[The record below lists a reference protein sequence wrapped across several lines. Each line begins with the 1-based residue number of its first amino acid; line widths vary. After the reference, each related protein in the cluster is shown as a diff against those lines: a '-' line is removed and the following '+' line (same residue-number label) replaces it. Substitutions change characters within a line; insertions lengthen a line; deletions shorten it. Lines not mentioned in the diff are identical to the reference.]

1 MKILLIYP
9 YFLEE
14 RLHMEDI
21 QAVPMGLYYVGAM
34 LKAHGF
40 QVEILNWYNIDKKP
54 HKIAETLKTYRPDI
68 IGLSIVHANR
78 WGGIEIART
87 AKELVPRVKIVFG
100 GIGATFLWQH
110 LLTHYDPID
119 YVVIGEG
126 EQIFLSLVRA
136 LASDDSQA
144 IETIK
149 GIAFRSSKGPVCTS
163 PAEVVTDLDQ
173 LPAPSRY
180 FTFPHLALTR
190 GCPGKCTFCGSPQ
203 FWGPKVRFHSADYFV
218 DQLERLYR
226 RGVTF
231 FYFSDDTFTM
241 RPDLVIAIC
250 QKIIAKKF
258 AITWAAISRVNY
270 VDETALAWMRQAGCV
285 QISYGVESGSD
296 TIRRVFNKK
305 ITAAQIEHA
314 FALTTRYGILAR
326 AYFIYGAPG
335 ENADTIQATI
345 DLMHTLKPLSTIF
358 YILDI
363 FPGTA
368 LYQDYQQRRGVTDDV
383 WLEHV
388 EDIMYFETDDRLMRD
403 DILGYGRLLRK
414 TFYRNLGEYV
424 RAVELIDDKSLY
436 PWHADF
442 YSRLG
447 MTFSHGDY
455 ADIEDIIDK
464 EELATFCYQKALE
477 YHPDHRA
484 YLGLGVARQ
493 KAGDL
498 HGSNQI
504 LSQGLTRFND
514 SEQLHLCQG
523 INHLNL
529 KAYDDALAHLLP
541 YRTSPHVLPYIIAC
555 YRAKGDESQAAH
567 HSERLASLK

>member
-9 YFLEE
+9 YFIED

-21 QAVPMGLYYVGAM
+21 RAVPMGLYYVGAM
-34 LKAHGF
+34 LKANGF
-40 QVEILNWYNIDKKP
+40 QVEILNWYNIDKQP
-54 HKIAETLKTYRPDI
+54 HTIADTLKTYQPDV
-68 IGLSIVHANR
+68 IGFSIVHANR
-78 WGGIEIART
+78 WGGIEIARI
-87 AKELVPRVKIVFG
+87 AKALDPHVKIVFG
-100 GIGATFLWQH
+100 GIGATFLWEL

-126 EQIFLSLVRA
+126 EHTFLSLVQA
-136 LASDDSQA
+136 LTAEDHKA
-144 IETIK
+144 IQTIK
-149 GIAFRSSKGPVCTS
+149 GIAFSSATGPVCTE
-163 PAEVVTDLDQ
+163 PAEVLSDLDQ

-203 FWGPKVRFHSADYFV
+203 FWGTKVRFHSPDYFV

-241 RPDLVIAIC
+241 RPDRVITIC
-250 QKIIAKKF
+250 QKILAKKL
-258 AITWAAISRVNY
+258 AITWVAISRVNY
-270 VDETALAWMRQAGCV
+270 VDEEAVSWMRRAGCV
-285 QISYGVESGSD
+285 QISYGVESGAE

-305 ITAAQIEHA
+305 ITTAQIERA

-326 AYFIYGAPG
+326 AYFIYGSPG
-335 ENADTIQATI
+335 ENADTIKATI

-368 LYQDYQQRRGVTDDV
+368 LYQDYLQRQGITDDV
-383 WLEHV
+383 WLERV
-388 EDIMYFETDDRLMRD
+388 EDILYFETDDRLTRD
-403 DILGYGRLLRK
+403 AILGYGHLLRN
-414 TFYRNLGEYV
+414 TFYHHLGDYV
-424 RAVELIDDKSLY
+424 RAVELIDDQSLY

-442 YSRLG
+442 FSRLG

-455 ADIEDIIDK
+455 VDIEAIADK
-464 EELATFCYQKALE
+464 DAIAAYCFEKALE

-484 YLGLGVARQ
+484 YLGLAVTRQ
-493 KAGDL
+493 KAGEL
-498 HGSNQI
+498 HESNQI
-504 LSQGLTRFND
+504 VSQGLAQFSD
-514 SEQLHLCQG
+514 SEQLHICKG

-529 KAYDDALAHLLP
+529 EAYDDALAHLLKF
-541 YRTSPHVLPYIIAC
+541 RSSPAALPYIIAC
-555 YRAKGDESQAAH
+555 YRGMGDDNQAAH
-567 HSERLASLK
+567 YSERLTSLK